1 MSTKKEARRDAYEFA
16 QAQMAYG
23 EGAGTRRKLIQATVE
38 GKSIVNPAYASA
50 FSKALDD
57 QDLAAHAAKAKK
69 DRFRKD
75 STQAVTKNVKGLA
88 TGNLQ
93 SVHGGVLIVLGLGYA
108 AHVTGFDKVALKK
121 TKEVYNRVKK
131 WNTHRQMKAEVH
143 RITSVPPPKEAH
155 G

>member
-1 MSTKKEARRDAYEFA
+1 MTTKREARRDAYEFA

-23 EGAGTRRKLIQATVE
+23 EGAGNRRKLINATVH
-38 GKSIVNPAYASA
+38 GKSIVNPAYSLE
-50 FSKALDD
+50 FQKALKE
-57 QDLAAHAAKAKK
+57 QDLVEHAAKARK

-75 STQAVTKNVKGLA
+75 TTEAVTKNVKGLA

-93 SVHGGVLIVLGLGYA
+93 SVHGGVLLVLGAGYV

-121 TKEVYNRVKK
+121 GKEVYNRVKQ
-131 WNTHRQMKAEVH
+131 WNVRRQMKADVH
-143 RITSVPPPKEAH
+143 RITTMPLRKEP